1 MELVIFIILLL
12 IVFIIFLFIQKDRE
26 QVLESFSL
34 GDFLHQNNLTH
45 EDTTIIAKI
54 NNFFDNDS
62 DEGIGEGID
71 DGDGGE

>member
-1 MELVIFIILLL
+1 MELVILIILLL